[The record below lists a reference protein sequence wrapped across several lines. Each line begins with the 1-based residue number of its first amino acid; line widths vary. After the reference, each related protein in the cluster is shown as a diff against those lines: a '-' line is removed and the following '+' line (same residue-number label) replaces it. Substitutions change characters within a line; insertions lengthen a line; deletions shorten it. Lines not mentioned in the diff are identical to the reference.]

1 MKQKNIEAM
10 SSKKTELNNKQAGG
24 VTASLSVALL
34 AVIAI
39 GAAGGYYLWK
49 QQHTEL
55 ELLHQYVAKV
65 EQQLGVKN
73 DATEEFRN
81 SLSKL
86 TFETQSQDVI
96 LNDHLR
102 TLDDEVAKM
111 QQRVSRVENSMSS
124 QNWLLSEVE
133 YLLKMADQ
141 RILIKED
148 VRGALVLLRK
158 AERLIRDM
166 PESNEQA
173 LMNVRVAI
181 AQDIASM
188 EMYRGIDVPGT
199 YAELAALG
207 TAIERLPLVLT
218 KKPDAEQKD
227 GGEEEKVTT
236 LAKLNDAFAGYIT
249 IRRHDTAELRAL
261 LSPEQRLNVRD
272 SMRLALDQAQ
282 TALLRGDQRVYD
294 DSMSR
299 IRRWVL
305 QYFVA
310 QDMQTQQVMRRVEA
324 LTKVIV
330 EFDLPSLDQSQQELK
345 RYLSDRM
352 RMMH

>member
-1 MKQKNIEAM
+1 MRADNTRSTQSIAVTTWHQQKGAVGIVPII
-10 SSKKTELNNKQAGG
+10 LLVLGILLLAGG
-24 VTASLSVALL
+24 F
-34 AVIAI
+34 
-39 GAAGGYYLWK
+39 YLW
-49 QQHTEL
+49 QQQKTEL
-55 ELLHQYVAKV
+55 ELLHQYVGQV
-65 EQQLGVKN
+65 EKQLGIKDEAVK
-73 DATEEFRN
+73 EFRS

-102 TLDDEVAKM
+102 ALDDDIQLAKKRLNRIERDM
-111 QQRVSRVENSMSS
+111 AS
-124 QNWLLSEVE
+124 QNWLLSEAE

-148 VRGALVLLRK
+148 VKGALELLRK
-158 AERLIRDM
+158 ADRLIREM
-166 PESNEQA
+166 PSDDQG
-173 LMNVRVAI
+173 LMHVRVAI

-218 KKPDAEQKD
+218 EQPKEEAEESQQQ
-227 GGEEEKVTT
+227 EENT
-236 LAKLNDAFAGYIT
+236 LSRLNEAFAGYIT
-249 IRRHDTAELRAL
+249 IRRHDTDDLRAL

-282 TALLRGDQRVYD
+282 TALLRGDQRIYD
-294 DSMSR
+294 DSLSR

-310 QDMQTQQVMRRVEA
+310 QDVQTQQVMRRIEA
-324 LTKVIV
+324 LVKVPV
-330 EFDLPSLDQSQQELK
+330 EFDLPSIAESQQELK

-352 RMMH
+352 RMMNDL

>member
-1 MKQKNIEAM
+1 MKQESIETI
-10 SSKKTELNNKQAGG
+10 SSKTIKYHAKQTGG

-34 AVIAI
+34 AVITI

-65 EQQLGVKN
+65 EQQLSVKN
-73 DATEEFRN
+73 EATEEFRN

-148 VRGALVLLRK
+148 VKGALLLLRK
-158 AERLIRDM
+158 AEKLIRDM
-166 PESNEQA
+166 PASDGQA

-188 EMYRGIDVPGT
+188 EMYRGVDVPGT

-207 TAIERLPLVLT
+207 TAIERLPLILT
-218 KKPDAEQKD
+218 EKPKVQE
-227 GGEEEKVTT
+227 GEEKPEAVTT
-236 LAKLNDAFAGYIT
+236 LAKVNDAFAGYIT
-249 IRRHDTAELRAL
+249 IRRHDTDELKAL

-272 SMRLALDQAQ
+272 SLRLALDQAQ

-294 DSMSR
+294 DSLSR

-324 LTKVIV
+324 LTKVTV

>member
-1 MKQKNIEAM
+1 MKQENIEVM
-10 SSKKTELNNKQAGG
+10 NSKGTRHKGGQSS
-24 VTASLSVALL
+24 VTATVSIVLLVLIAL
-34 AVIAI
+34 II
-39 GAAGGYYLWK
+39 AAGAYLWK
-49 QQHTEL
+49 QQHTEI
-55 ELLHQYVAKV
+55 ELLHEYVAKI
-65 EQQLGVKN
+65 EQQLGIKN
-73 DATEEFRN
+73 EAVDEFRS

-102 TLDDEVAKM
+102 ALDDDIAVMK
-111 QQRVSRVENSMSS
+111 QRVTQMESSMAS
-124 QNWLLSEVE
+124 QNWLLSEAE

-148 VRGALVLLRK
+148 VKGALILLRK
-158 AERLIRDM
+158 AEKLIREM
-166 PESNEQA
+166 PNSDDQG

-188 EMYRGIDVPGT
+188 EMYRGVDVPGT

-207 TAIERLPLVLT
+207 TAIERLPLILT
-218 KKPDAEQKD
+218 EVPVESEKRGSEQGKNN
-227 GGEEEKVTT
+227 T
-236 LAKLNDAFAGYIT
+236 LAKVNEAFAGYIT
-249 IRRHDTAELRAL
+249 IRRHDTAELKAL

-282 TALLRGDQRVYD
+282 TALLRGDQRIYD
-294 DSMSR
+294 DSLSR

-305 QYFVA
+305 QYFIA
-310 QDMQTQQVMRRVEA
+310 QDVQTQQVMRRLESLA
-324 LTKVIV
+324 KVPV
-330 EFDLPSLDQSQQELK
+330 EFDLPSIAESQQELK

>member
-1 MKQKNIEAM
+1 MKADNVESIQNNTVTNKHQQKGASAIM
-10 SSKKTELNNKQAGG
+10 SIILLVLMLSLVAGG
-24 VTASLSVALL
+24 V
-34 AVIAI
+34 
-39 GAAGGYYLWK
+39 YLWS
-49 QQHTEL
+49 QQKTEI
-55 ELLHQYVAKV
+55 ELLHQYVGQIEK
-65 EQQLGVKN
+65 QLGVKD
-73 DATEEFRN
+73 DAVKEFRS

-102 TLDDEVAKM
+102 ALDDDIQLTK
-111 QQRVSRVENSMSS
+111 RRLNRVERDMAS
-124 QNWLLSEVE
+124 QNWLLSEAE

-148 VRGALVLLRK
+148 VKGALELLSK
-158 AERLIRDM
+158 ADKLIREM
-166 PESNEQA
+166 PSDDQG
-173 LMNVRVAI
+173 LMHVRVAI

-207 TAIERLPLVLT
+207 TAIERLPLLVT
-218 KKPDAEQKD
+218 EPGKEDGATEGEPD
-227 GGEEEKVTT
+227 T
-236 LAKLNDAFAGYIT
+236 LSKINQTFAGYIT
-249 IRRHDTAELRAL
+249 IRRHDTAELKAL

-282 TALLRGDQRVYD
+282 TALLRGDQRIYD
-294 DSMSR
+294 DSLSR

-310 QDMQTQQVMRRVEA
+310 QDMQTQQVLRRLEVLA
-324 LTKVIV
+324 KVPV
-330 EFDLPSLDQSQQELK
+330 EFDLPSIAESQQELK

-352 RMMH
+352 RMMNDL